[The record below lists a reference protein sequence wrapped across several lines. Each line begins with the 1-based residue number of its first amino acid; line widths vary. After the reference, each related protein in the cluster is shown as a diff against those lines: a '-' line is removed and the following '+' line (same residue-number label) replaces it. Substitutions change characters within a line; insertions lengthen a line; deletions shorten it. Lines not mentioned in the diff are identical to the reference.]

1 MSSEDEAAK
10 EVDPALAV
18 PDAVKAFIEGLYN
31 SLLIE
36 DEAEMTSAY
45 EVEYPKLTSL
55 YYSNAPWPSIE
66 CIAPLV
72 EDDPTFLAL
81 YRDLAIRHMFAKLQ
95 PNLPTLQQK
104 FDAWGNYRF
113 LFDGIL
119 GDNKEIDLR
128 KLPNSWTFD
137 LLHEF
142 VYQFQAFA
150 QFRCK
155 WQSRTDE
162 EKELLR
168 ANPQAWSTAIVLRYL
183 SRFIKESKITAILR
197 AQKEGGA
204 AVEPPTP
211 LMKMLGYFSVVMQS
225 RAHCLLGDYHS
236 CLKVLD
242 PIMGAEGDGTS
253 DTKPT
258 GIYVRVP
265 ICYVTLFYHQ
275 GFAQLMARRYVDAIA
290 TFQSALLFI
299 FRNRLFTRGDQLQ
312 KWSDKLLALLA
323 IVTSLSPGHRLEE
336 QVASKLREK
345 YSEKQRRM
353 QLGEESAFEDTFSYA
368 CPKFVLAAAPAMDD
382 LAVNYSLDAH
392 AVQLTVFMREVKQQL
407 PLPTIVSYLKLY
419 STIGIGK
426 LARFRDVDESTMRSQ
441 LLSLKHK
448 TLQPECPR
456 DTASLVDGE
465 RKSCSDVHFFVAAEM
480 AHVDDKE
487 EEHQLGKFFI
497 DHTQKLQAVVADVNA
512 IAQAT
517 MSKASE

>member
-1 MSSEDEAAK
+1 MAAEDATK
-10 EVDPALAV
+10 EQQESDLMV
-18 PDAVKAFIEGLYN
+18 PDGVKVFIEGLYN

-36 DEAEMTSAY
+36 DEAEMTKAY
-45 EVEYPKLTSL
+45 EVEYPKLTSM
-55 YYSNAPWPSIE
+55 YYSQCPWPSAE
-66 CIAPLV
+66 SIAPLV

-81 YRDLAIRHMFAKLQ
+81 YRDLGIRHMFAKLQ

-104 FDAWGNYRF
+104 FDAWGNYCF

-162 EKELLR
+162 EKAALR
-168 ANPQAWSTAIVLRYL
+168 ANADSWSTAKVLRYL
-183 SRFIKESKITAILR
+183 SRFVKDSKITQILK
-197 AQKEGGA
+197 AQKDGA
-204 AVEPPTP
+204 PAVEPPSP
-211 LMKMLGYFSVVMQS
+211 LMKMMGYFSVVMQS
-225 RAHCLLGDYHS
+225 RQHCLLGDYHS

-253 DTKPT
+253 ETKPT

-265 ICYVTLFYHQ
+265 ICYVTLFYHA
-275 GFAQLMARRYVDAIA
+275 GFAQLMARRYVDAIG

-299 FRNRLFTRGDQLQ
+299 FRNRLVSRGDQLQ

-345 YSEKQRRM
+345 YSEKTRRM
-353 QLGEESAFEDTFSYA
+353 QLGEETAFEDTFSYA
-368 CPKFVLAAAPAMDD
+368 CPKFVLAAAPAMGEGD
-382 LAVNYSLDAH
+382 LSLNYSLDAH
-392 AVQLTVFMREVKQQL
+392 EVQLSVFMREVRQQL
-407 PLPTIVSYLKLY
+407 PLPTVVSYLRLY
-419 STIGIGK
+419 QTIGLDK
-426 LARFRDVDESTMRSQ
+426 LARFRDADAAAVRSQ

-448 TLQPECPR
+448 TLQPETPR

-465 RKSCSDVHFFVAAEM
+465 RKSCSDVHFFVADEM
-480 AHVDDKE
+480 AHVDGKE
-487 EEHQLGKFFI
+487 DDQQLGKFFI
-497 DHTQKLQAVVADVNA
+497 HHTQKLQEVVMDVGA
-512 IAQAT
+512 IA
-517 MSKASE
+517 KAAAAE